1 MMGFGG
7 QQPTNSSLNL
17 SMTGAP
23 SAMGGNAMMNNGYQ
37 NGFSSGYT
45 APSNNWYAQP
55 QQQQPNLMSA
65 FLGNAT
71 GMDQQYTQ
79 NGMMPPSDTE
89 ILVTM
94 LNTQIPVERFVQ
106 SNTFNLVLDIM
117 GQMMTFSIL
126 NVLKEASFN
135 FDDELGVFKLDPTSL
150 PSQLQTMSPENIMA
164 QMSGLQNDVNTS
176 VSSADTLRM
185 QTMQRAESS
194 MMHGALQAA
203 MADPGMMTGA
213 AEAGG
218 SFLRTLMTGGR

>member
-1 MMGFGG
+1 MMGFGQ
-7 QQPTNSSLNL
+7 QQPTNNSLNL

-23 SAMGGNAMMNNGYQ
+23 TGMGMGMGMQNNQMMGGY
-37 NGFSSGYT
+37 S
-45 APSNNWYAQP
+45 APNNNWYAQ
-55 QQQQPNLMSA
+55 QQQQPNLMSS
-65 FLGNAT
+65 FLGSAT
-71 GMDQQYTQ
+71 GMDNQYTQ
-79 NGMMPPSDTE
+79 NGMMPPSETE

-94 LNTQIPVERFVQ
+94 MNTQLPVERFVQ

-150 PSQLQTMSPENIMA
+150 PTQLQTMSPENIMA
-164 QMSGLQNDVNTS
+164 QMSGLQNDVNSS
-176 VSSADTLRM
+176 VGNADTLRM

-203 MADPGMMTGA
+203 MADPGMMQGA

-218 SFLRTLMTGGR
+218 SFMRNLMFGGRA

>member
-1 MMGFGG
+1 MMGYGG
-7 QQPTNSSLNL
+7 QQPTATGNPLNL

-23 SAMGGNAMMNNGYQ
+23 MGGGMMGGGMSAM
-37 NGFSSGYT
+37 SGSNYM
-45 APSNNWYAQP
+45 PPQNNWYAPQP
-55 QQQQPNLMSA
+55 QQPSLMGS
-65 FLGNAT
+65 FLGSAT
-71 GMDQQYTQ
+71 GMDQQYAQ
-79 NGMMPPSDTE
+79 NGMMPPTETE

-106 SNTFNLVLDIM
+106 SNTFNLVLDIL
-117 GQMMTFSIL
+117 GQMMTFSLL

-150 PSQLQTMSPENIMA
+150 PTQLQTMSPENIMA
-164 QMSGLQNDVNTS
+164 QMSGLQNDVNAS
-176 VSSADTLRM
+176 VSNADTLRM

-194 MMHGALQAA
+194 MLHGALQTA

-218 SFLRTLMTGGR
+218 SFMRNLMFGGRA

>member
-1 MMGFGG
+1 MMGFGQ
-7 QQPTNSSLNL
+7 QQPTNNSLNL

-23 SAMGGNAMMNNGYQ
+23 TGMGMGMQNNQMMG
-37 NGFSSGYT
+37 GYT
-45 APSNNWYAQP
+45 APNNNWYAQ
-55 QQQQPNLMSA
+55 QQQPSLMGS
-65 FLGNAT
+65 FLGSAT
-71 GMDQQYTQ
+71 GMDSQYTQ
-79 NGMMPPSDTE
+79 NGMMPPSETE

-94 LNTQIPVERFVQ
+94 MNTQLPVERFVQ

-150 PSQLQTMSPENIMA
+150 PTQLQTMSPENIMA
-164 QMSGLQNDVNTS
+164 QMSGLQNDVNSS
-176 VSSADTLRM
+176 VGNADTLRM

-203 MADPGMMTGA
+203 MADPGMMQGA

-218 SFLRTLMTGGR
+218 SFMRNLMFGGRA